1 MFYLE
6 DCTNMMSKI
15 TSEIAL
21 EMTEEIDK
29 FVFKTIQDWIYRE
42 QKTIISKQ
50 LIITALQ
57 TFKAE
62 HPEQYK
68 LLLNLKEN

>member
-1 MFYLE
+1 MK
-6 DCTNMMSKI
+6 DCVNSIST
-15 TSEIAL
+15 EIAL
-21 EMTEEIDK
+21 KVTEEIDK
-29 FVFKTIQDWIYRE
+29 FVFLTIQDWICRE
-42 QKTIISKQ
+42 QKVIVPKQ

-68 LLLNLKEN
+68 LLLNIKEN

>member
-6 DCTNMMSKI
+6 DYTNMMYKI
-15 TSEIAL
+15 TSEISL
-21 EMTEEIDK
+21 EVTEEIDK
-29 FVFKTIQDWIYRE
+29 FIFKTIQDWIYRE
-42 QKTIISKQ
+42 QTILIPKQ

-68 LLLNLKEN
+68 LLLDLKEN